1 MTHVFQRQISAKMPT
16 AVAGDGVY
24 LIDSQGNRYLDAS
37 GGAAVSCLGHNDR
50 DVIEAIKAQV
60 DELAFAHTAF
70 FTSAPAEELADLLI
84 DAAPDGIAMVYFL
97 SGGSE
102 AIEAALK
109 MARQYFLETGEPKR
123 TRFIAREQS
132 YHGNT
137 IGALSVGGNAW
148 RREPFKEMLIESSHI
163 APCYPYRH
171 KSPDETDE
179 DYGRRTA
186 DALEAEILRLGPET
200 VAAFVAETVVGATA
214 GVVPPVE
221 GYFER
226 IREICD
232 KYGVLLILDEVMCGM
247 GRTGTLF
254 ACEQDGISPDIIC
267 VAKGLGAG
275 YQPIGATLV
284 TDKIFAAPLGV
295 RALCARPLRREP
307 GVEPGRP
314 AAVPVGNRR
323 HVGPLG
329 ILRIRAARRRD
340 GNDGGGAGRT
350 CAGWVREQPVAQRR
364 PPGT

>member
-1 MTHVFQRQISAKMPT
+1 
-16 AVAGDGVY
+16 
-24 LIDSQGNRYLDAS
+24 
-37 GGAAVSCLGHNDR
+37 
-50 DVIEAIKAQV
+50 
-60 DELAFAHTAF
+60 
-70 FTSAPAEELADLLI
+70 
-84 DAAPDGIAMVYFL
+84 MVHFL

-137 IGALSVGGNAW
+137 LGALSVGGNAW
-148 RREPFKEMLIESSHI
+148 RRKPFKEMLIESSHI
-163 APCYPYRH
+163 EPCYPYRH

-179 DYGRRTA
+179 EYGRRAA
-186 DALEAEILRLGPET
+186 DALEAEILRLGAET

-221 GYFER
+221 GYFKR

-247 GRTGTLF
+247 GRTRTLF
-254 ACEQDGISPDIIC
+254 ACEQDGISPDMIC

-284 TDKIFAAPLGV
+284 TDKIFAAF
-295 RALCARPLRREP
+295 
-307 GVEPGRP
+307 
-314 AAVPVGNRR
+314 
-323 HVGPLG
+323 
-329 ILRIRAARRRD
+329 RD
-340 GNDGGGAGRT
+340 GSGFFQHSHTYMGHATACAAALAVQKKILKNGLLSNVRKQGQLLADRLTERLGNHANIGDIRGRGLFRGIELVTDRSTKEPFGPALKLHAKIKSEAMARGLICYPGGGTVDGTRGDHVLLAPPFIISESEVDELVDKLGGAVDAALAG
-350 CAGWVREQPVAQRR
+350 AGV
-364 PPGT
+364 